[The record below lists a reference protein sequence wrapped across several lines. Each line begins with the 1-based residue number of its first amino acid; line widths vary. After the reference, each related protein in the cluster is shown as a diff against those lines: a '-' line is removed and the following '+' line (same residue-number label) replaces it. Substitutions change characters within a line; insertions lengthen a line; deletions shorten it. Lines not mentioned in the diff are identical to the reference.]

1 MRLRLFVF
9 SFLFLLTCVPAS
21 AGTPFTRSWG
31 KLYDMGAHID
41 DVPEAITVDANGN
54 LYVVSTVGSS
64 GFNWWYVQK
73 FDPYG
78 TLLWTHGTYFFGFSI
93 VFGIATDSQHNVIVV
108 GETNSGP
115 SYDGVIYKLSNTGF
129 PVWFKL
135 YDGAAKGSDGARAV
149 TTDAN
154 DNIFVSLTE
163 DVAGGTK
170 TRMIEYSP
178 AGSVLGSHLGTLDG
192 QEVMFGTSQRYLVW
206 GDSYNHDNTGFYI
219 YDKNGGIMDG
229 EEIPVTVT
237 NGTLHQTLYLMGTA
251 PTGEVYVASDAHTS
265 DSNGLTNNTTLSCFG
280 TNGALLW
287 KTFPINGHPS
297 NLIAPD
303 KDHVYM
309 VLEPDAGGQ
318 DQLYRFNSLGGQT
331 MKINYVGSKLYASDT
346 GGFYSVGPFHPIGSK
361 AGITINRF
369 DVDGISQWSTTYLA
383 PNFQDSFLSAVAIR
397 NGEIY
402 VAGESKD
409 ISDGK
414 DILLLKYT
422 EGTALKALGLAQSQ
436 LSGPA
441 TIKGTVTLN
450 APAPIGGFSIQLFS
464 SNPSAA
470 GVPSGVTIPA
480 GATYATFN
488 VTVTA
493 VDANYSAVINA
504 RAAGV
509 QRWDS
514 MLLVPASLSSVDVNP
529 TSVNGG
535 SPATG
540 TVTLSSVT
548 GPSGRT
554 VQLSSSDPAV
564 KVPSSIYVAPG
575 SKSKTFTATTTAV
588 GSTKTVTI
596 TATLAGTTK
605 TTQLTVN

>member
-1 MRLRLFVF
+1 MRLRL
-9 SFLFLLTCVPAS
+9 LLILVVCLLGCVPAL
-21 AGTPFTRSWG
+21 AATPFTRSWG

-41 DVPEAITVDANGN
+41 DVPEAITVDASGN
-54 LYVVSTVGSS
+54 LYVVTTVGSS

-78 TLLWTHGTYFFGFSI
+78 TLLWTHSTYFFGFSI
-93 VFGIATDSQHNVIVV
+93 VYGIATDTQHNVIVV
-108 GETNSGP
+108 GETDNGS

-135 YDGAAKGSDGARAV
+135 YDGAAKQSDGARAV

-154 DNIFVSLTE
+154 DNVFVSLSE

-178 AGSVLGSHLGTLDG
+178 NGSVLGSHVGTLDG
-192 QEVMFGTSQRYLVW
+192 QDVMFATNQRYLVW

-219 YDKNGGIMDG
+219 YDKNGGIIDG
-229 EEIPVTVT
+229 EEVPVTVT
-237 NGTLHQTLYLMGTA
+237 NGTLHQNLYLMATA
-251 PTGEVYVASDAHTS
+251 PTGEVYVATDQHTS
-265 DSNGLTNNTTLSCFG
+265 DSNGLTNNTTLTCYG
-280 TNGALLW
+280 TNGAVVW
-287 KTFPINGHPS
+287 QTFPINGHPS
-297 NLIAPD
+297 DLIAPD
-303 KDHVYM
+303 KDHVYL
-309 VLEPDAGGQ
+309 VLEPDAPSP

-331 MKINYVGSKLYASDT
+331 LKINTVGSKLYASDN
-346 GGFYSVGPFHPIGSK
+346 GAFFAVSPFHPLGSK
-361 AGITINRF
+361 AGIVINRC
-369 DVDGISQWSTTYLA
+369 DVDGVSQWSTTYLA
-383 PNFQDSFLSAVAIR
+383 PNSQDTFLSAVAIR

-402 VAGESKD
+402 VAGQSKNV
-409 ISDGK
+409 SDGK

-422 EGTALKALGLAQSQ
+422 EGVALKAMGLAQSQ

-450 APAPIGGFSIQLFS
+450 APAPVGGFAVQLFS

-470 GVPSGVTIPA
+470 GVPSSLTIPS

-514 MLLVPASLSSVDVNP
+514 MLLVPATISMVAVNP

-535 SPATG
+535 TPATG

-554 VQLSSSDPAV
+554 VLLSSSDPAV
-564 KVPSSIYVAPG
+564 KVPSSIYVAPN